1 MNEPLVSIV
10 VPVYNTEK
18 YLEKCVSSIQNQTYA
33 NLQIVL
39 VDDGSK
45 DQSGE
50 ICDQL
55 AGQNNNITV
64 IHQKNQGS
72 GAARNTGIDQAGGK
86 YLAFVDSDDT
96 ICPGFIETL
105 VHAMENGSYDL
116 ACANIL
122 FVESGKN
129 EELPDCNQEY
139 RIVSGSDYLTSML
152 GMSEHCS
159 VDNKLYILETV
170 RQKKIRFQTEHRF
183 WEDMKFNLNY
193 LYDSD
198 RDVIVFDHLYY
209 YATVRNDSQT
219 REKELETNE
228 ELLESTRYLL
238 EKVSELYD
246 GHHVNTVN
254 AQRLYANRL
263 LDFYYCGGC
272 LHAKDRGE
280 TAKEIYN
287 TIQPFLQALPEARLP
302 EAKML
307 KNPTT
312 ASFFYQY
319 RKGKKQAIQGLV
331 SVKKRIQHMK

>member
-1 MNEPLVSIV
+1 
-10 VPVYNTEK
+10 
-18 YLEKCVSSIQNQTYA
+18 
-33 NLQIVL
+33 
-39 VDDGSK
+39 
-45 DQSGE
+45 
-50 ICDQL
+50 
-55 AGQNNNITV
+55 
-64 IHQKNQGS
+64 
-72 GAARNTGIDQAGGK
+72 
-86 YLAFVDSDDT
+86 
-96 ICPGFIETL
+96 
-105 VHAMENGSYDL
+105 
-116 ACANIL
+116 
-122 FVESGKN
+122 
-129 EELPDCNQEY
+129 
-139 RIVSGSDYLTSML
+139 ML

-159 VDNKLYILETV
+159 VDNKLYSLEAV
-170 RQKKIRFQTEHRF
+170 RKKGIQFQTEHRF
-183 WEDMKFNLNY
+183 WEDMKFNLDY
-193 LYDSD
+193 LYTSN
-198 RDVIVFDHLYY
+198 REVIVFDHLYY

-228 ELLESTRYLL
+228 ELLESTHYLL
-238 EKVSELYD
+238 EKVTEYYASN
-246 GHHVNTVN
+246 HINTVN

-272 LHAKDRGE
+272 LHGKDRGE